1 MTRHFMSPRMK
12 AAFPSAA
19 LRARASMT
27 SSLRELAEASDCVP
41 GKVLAVMPTRM
52 FRRVFM
58 SGCSQDGR
66 QDAPRL
72 PAQPA
77 GPRRML
83 SSRGS
88 SSDTIARTCCTKLI

>member
-41 GKVLAVMPTRM
+41 GKEGAGRDAHQDVSSRIHVWMLP
-52 FRRVFM
+52 RRAP
-58 SGCSQDGR
+58 GR
-66 QDAPRL
+66 ASV
-72 PAQPA
+72 A
-77 GPRRML
+77 GPTGWPAKNALFPRF
-83 SSRGS
+83 
-88 SSDTIARTCCTKLI
+88 IQ